1 MFVAERDHPD
11 KSIFLIR
18 TRAPFHLEEI
28 AIQPEVVSTV
38 SAVQTVWSQNASTK
52 NCTLHETNDFMK
64 MKSFGWDDLADFS
77 IIQA

>member
-38 SAVQTVWSQNASTK
+38 SAVQTV
-52 NCTLHETNDFMK
+52 
-64 MKSFGWDDLADFS
+64 
-77 IIQA
+77 